1 MSAYFV
7 LSDDHIVGLVKHSH
21 FLIVLL
27 HLFQTLVL
35 FGGNRGWCEDRLAL
49 AEKRPTFELKLE
61 RTAIPFARLRR
72 EPVINSFGAVFVVF
86 VPCVPSF
93 FHVEA

>member
-1 MSAYFV
+1 M
-7 LSDDHIVGLVKHSH
+7 
-21 FLIVLL
+21 
-27 HLFQTLVL
+27 
-35 FGGNRGWCEDRLAL
+35 
-49 AEKRPTFELKLE
+49 FELKLE

-72 EPVINSFGAVFVVF
+72 EPVKNSFDAVFVVF